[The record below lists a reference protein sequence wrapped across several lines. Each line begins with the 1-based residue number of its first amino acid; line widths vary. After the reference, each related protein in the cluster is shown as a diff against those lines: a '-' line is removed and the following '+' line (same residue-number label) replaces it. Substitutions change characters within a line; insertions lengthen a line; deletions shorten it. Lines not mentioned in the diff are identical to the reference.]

1 MKKKLTKLLTFI
13 LAIVTVMSVIQI
25 PTLAVAEKDKAQIK
39 VSVSSASPQ
48 KGDTILVTVELGNY
62 ATMTPKVSAMELSVK
77 FDTSVFELV
86 ADSIERNTLTVNNG
100 DILRIEASGEDQ
112 IDMNYCYANDKG
124 TYLPRE
130 NISRFIL
137 FRFKLKVRED
147 LARDKKAEFE
157 ITKCNI
163 YDSHTRNTTNE
174 VTCKTPI
181 TQDVK
186 AYVVRPDILFNES
199 GTNEAVYDKMVKVEF
214 NNTATAQ
221 VTYEGGEP
229 VAVLNPFYA
238 KENGTYVMVFNVN
251 GAEVTHQFTVNREI
265 KSISLKTGSYVKEY
279 ALNENLNLS
288 KGELIVQYMDES
300 PYEEENGISYIPLTD
315 SHISVSGYDKAM
327 PGEQA
332 LIVTYMNN
340 YNTTMMVN
348 VKNVSIHTAVIK
360 PGSVLTYPK
369 TPVGYAVDPAGIVV
383 TVMYSDGTQED
394 RTVDSSML
402 GEYMKDVIGT
412 VNVEVKIAD
421 EVIGTFT
428 AEYVS
433 NENLNAFK
441 NEVNGIDPYALTVKD
456 ASTVADLKS
465 RYSTLSSQ
473 FSPMVFADITSKY
486 NSIVQ
491 RMSEIS
497 GGIETTPSTTPVDT
511 APSTQS
517 GDKNDDKN
525 NGASTFKIVG
535 WIIAVIILVSVLAGC
550 TYFIVVYIK
559 RKKEDEDYYYDD
571 DDDDDDDMQQPTV
584 AAFDYDDDDF
594 ISNDDSKK

>member
-1 MKKKLTKLLTFI
+1 MKKKLTRLLTFI
-13 LAIVTVMSVIQI
+13 LAFVTVVSVMQI
-25 PTLAVAEKDKAQIK
+25 PTFAVAEKDKAQIK
-39 VSVSSASPQ
+39 VSVSTASPQ
-48 KGDTILVTVELGNY
+48 KGDTVLVTVELGNY

-86 ADSIERNTLTVNNG
+86 PDSIERNTLKINSG
-100 DILRIEASGEDQ
+100 DILRIEANGDDQ
-112 IDMNYCYANDKG
+112 IDMNYCYANDAG
-124 TYLPRE
+124 AYLPRE
-130 NISRFIL
+130 NISKFIL
-137 FRFKLKVRED
+137 FRFKLKVRDD
-147 LARDKKAEFE
+147 LSRDKKAEFE

-163 YDSHTRNTTNE
+163 YDSHTRDKTSE
-174 VTCKTPI
+174 VTCKTPF

-214 NNTATAQ
+214 NTATAQ
-221 VTYEGGEP
+221 VTYESGEP
-229 VAVLNPFYA
+229 FAVLNPFYA

-251 GAEVTHQFTVNREI
+251 GAEVTQQFTVNREI

-300 PYEEENGISYIPLTD
+300 PYDDENGISYIPLTD

-332 LIVTYMNN
+332 LIVTYMND

-360 PGSVLTYPK
+360 PGSVPTYPK

-412 VNVEVKIAD
+412 VNVEVKLAD
-421 EVIGTFT
+421 EVIGTFAT
-428 AEYVS
+428 EYVS
-433 NENLNAFK
+433 AENLNAFK
-441 NEVNGIDPYALTVKD
+441 NEVNAIDPYALTAKD
-456 ASTVADLKS
+456 ASTVSDLKS
-465 RYSTLSSQ
+465 RYATLSSQ

-497 GGIETTPSTTPVDT
+497 GSIETTPATTPVET
-511 APSTQS
+511 APATQT
-517 GDKNDDKN
+517 GDKNNDEN